1 MQGHQVSSN
10 EQLEISKKKKEAL
23 NLEDRT
29 NPMLDNPVISNA
41 EWVQHCDPGFRFL
54 TWNDS
59 LPPPAL
65 LGCQEITSVSSL
77 VALSRKLTSGKG
89 KQATLDCERS
99 CVSHTQTMAD
109 IWMVEP
115 WQISRDQAQE
125 ARLIREK
132 QNLFFKTCKIS
143 KRHHDRERSWPSG
156 DCLVCLRTLKGS
168 CLVYFRT
175 LSIKSLAFHLTMSSP
190 LCQLKMPTNS
200 RQVTD
205 GGQSW
210 PFVKGHR
217 SRYLLL
223 INHFLKYQ
231 SKWQIPSECSHQTYV
246 NGEANQQRKRCQTL
260 SNLVTPVSSKVLPYL
275 GVLISVLQE
284 RKMLLLE
291 MYTVGKQSGP
301 IAE

>member
-109 IWMVEP
+109 IWMVGP
-115 WQISRDQAQE
+115 WQISGDQAQE